1 MKKVFQSTDYYT
13 AQLLK
18 AYLHDN
24 GIEATVSGELLMGAI
39 GEIPANSYPTL
50 WVVDDEDAERAQRL
64 IAEYEARIHTSRST
78 GKNWQC
84 PQCGEQLEAQF
95 AQCWNCGASKP

>member
-18 AYLHDN
+18 AYLHDC
-24 GIEATVSGELLMGAI
+24 GIETTVNGELLMGAI

-50 WVVDDEDAERAQRL
+50 FTRL
-64 IAEYEARIHTSRST
+64 IVQDFFLINPWKLGWKLYILLYPAGNDTR
-78 GKNWQC
+78 G
-84 PQCGEQLEAQF
+84 
-95 AQCWNCGASKP
+95 

>member
-18 AYLHDN
+18 AYLHDC
-24 GIEATVSGELLMGAI
+24 GIETTVNGELLMGAI

-50 WVVDDEDAERAQRL
+50 WVVDDEDVDRAKHL
-64 IAEYEARIHTSRST
+64 IAEYETNMHANKLE
-78 GKNWQC
+78 GENWQC
-84 PQCGEQLEAQF
+84 PQCGEHLEAQF